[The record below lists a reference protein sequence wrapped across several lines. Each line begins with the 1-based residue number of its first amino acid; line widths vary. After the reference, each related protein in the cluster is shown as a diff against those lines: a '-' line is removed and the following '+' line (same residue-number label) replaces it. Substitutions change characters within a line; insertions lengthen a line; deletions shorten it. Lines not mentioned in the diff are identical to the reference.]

1 MLIAAR
7 FYPISDNVRDLQTTQ
22 LQTMT
27 NLLKKAEN
35 IIKEIKEKHCCE
47 LAVIKNELTSS
58 RGKPFFFSTVKVRQ
72 ISDVYN
78 LSVLLFIRNWVNLN
92 TFIET
97 WKGTTLLF
105 FL

>member
-7 FYPISDNVRDLQTTQ
+7 FYPISDNERDLQTTQ

-58 RGKPFFFSTVKVRQ
+58 RGKPFFFSTAKVRQ

-78 LSVLLFIRNWVNLN
+78 LSVLLFIHNWVNLN

-97 WKGTTLLF
+97 
-105 FL
+105 

>member
-1 MLIAAR
+1 
-7 FYPISDNVRDLQTTQ
+7 
-22 LQTMT
+22 MT

-78 LSVLLFIRNWVNLN
+78 LSVLLFIHNWVNLN
-92 TFIET
+92 TFIE
-97 WKGTTLLF
+97 LNALS
-105 FL
+105 LVLNLPVLAHEQNIEASNAS